1 VDGGGRA
8 KSDGGMV
15 FDAACD
21 IIAGMTATIVVFHVA
36 IQNAKEMWPK
46 NKGTS
51 TTDLEM
57 VVSKAELS
65 A

>member
-1 VDGGGRA
+1 
-8 KSDGGMV
+8 
-15 FDAACD
+15 
-21 IIAGMTATIVVFHVA
+21 VVFHVA

-51 TTDLEM
+51 ITDLEM